1 MVRILFLAIA
11 VALSG
16 CATNQLHF
24 ASYSTE
30 AELAEIR
37 NTEINIALL
46 EVSGAE
52 SCTKCT
58 ESSKIVWHAANY
70 NGFFYEGFAQIPVSD
85 WSAFTKSALNPA
97 ANSKTQAKIVINRIF
112 LKTWQNPQYYA
123 CQSEISIFINNQKY
137 NGKSIVKIKG
147 SGQELLR
154 ANLAQLNH
162 DTLKAIQLSL
172 KSAYLNAMK

>member
-37 NTEINIALL
+37 NAEVNIALV

-137 NGKSIVKIKG
+137 NGKSIVKIRG

-162 DTLKAIQLSL
+162 DALEAIQLSL

>member
-1 MVRILFLAIA
+1 MIRILFLAIA
-11 VALSG
+11 VVLSG

-37 NTEINIALL
+37 NAEINIEVV

-70 NGFFYEGFAQIPVSD
+70 NGLFYEGFAQVPVSD
-85 WSAFTKSALNPA
+85 WSAFTKSALNPTESS
-97 ANSKTQAKIVINRIF
+97 NTKAKIVIDRIF
-112 LKTWQNPQYYA
+112 LKTWQDPKYYA

-137 NGKSIVKIKG
+137 QGKSIVKIKG

-154 ANLAQLNH
+154 VNLAQLNH
-162 DTLKAIQLSL
+162 DALEAIQLSL